1 MGTIHADCITA
12 GVYTTNSPDTC
23 LFVAQDTNA
32 KLIVVENEIQL
43 NKYLQ
48 NQEKLSHVD
57 AYVLYAPF
65 EESKEKLLR

>member
-23 LFVAQDTNA
+23 LYVASDTAA

-43 NKYLQ
+43 VKYLK
-48 NQEKLSHVD
+48 NSDKLKKGQQTFGPQD
-57 AYVLYAPF
+57 
-65 EESKEKLLR
+65 

>member
-23 LFVAQDTNA
+23 YFVASDTQA

-43 NKYLQ
+43 DKYLK
-48 NQEKLSHVD
+48 NMDKLSQVQ

-65 EESKEKLLR
+65 